1 MNIYNLINKKAH
13 TKVTGFLKVAA
24 LANKLNKPLSDT
36 LLTNLSKLGNLPN
49 VTFENP
55 TLNNNPKLNPGWISG
70 FIAGE
75 GAFTYFTRT
84 RKNKNGIS
92 VKDYTLVME
101 VSQKTQDSF
110 VLIAIQHFFNAGKVI
125 HGTKGVSKFR
135 LTIRED
141 ILEKLVPHINNYP
154 LLGHKE
160 LQYSIWL
167 QIINILSLETTRSS
181 ERDKKIDYLI
191 NKLSNL

>member
-1 MNIYNLINKKAH
+1 M
-13 TKVTGFLKVAA
+13 
-24 LANKLNKPLSDT
+24 
-36 LLTNLSKLGNLPN
+36 
-49 VTFENP
+49 
-55 TLNNNPKLNPGWISG
+55 
-70 FIAGE
+70 GE
-75 GAFTYFTRT
+75 CPRGT
-84 RKNKNGIS
+84 RKNKNGTS

-191 NKLSNL
+191 NKLSNS

>member
-1 MNIYNLINKKAH
+1 MFISKSNSTAIRWTVSPCFNITLHLRDIETLKAIQVFFNGVGGIATNNKLAHYRVRSRDELQVIIDHFQKYPLHTSKLTNFAIFVSIYNLINEKAH

-24 LANKLNKPLSDT
+24 LANKLNKPLSDM

-84 RKNKNGIS
+84 SPRGP
-92 VKDYTLVME
+92 
-101 VSQKTQDSF
+101 
-110 VLIAIQHFFNAGKVI
+110 APRG
-125 HGTKGVSKFR
+125 
-135 LTIRED
+135 
-141 ILEKLVPHINNYP
+141 
-154 LLGHKE
+154 
-160 LQYSIWL
+160 
-167 QIINILSLETTRSS
+167 
-181 ERDKKIDYLI
+181 
-191 NKLSNL
+191 

>member
-1 MNIYNLINKKAH
+1 M
-13 TKVTGFLKVAA
+13 
-24 LANKLNKPLSDT
+24 
-36 LLTNLSKLGNLPN
+36 
-49 VTFENP
+49 
-55 TLNNNPKLNPGWISG
+55 
-70 FIAGE
+70 
-75 GAFTYFTRT
+75 
-84 RKNKNGIS
+84 
-92 VKDYTLVME
+92 
-101 VSQKTQDSF
+101 
-110 VLIAIQHFFNAGKVI
+110 
-125 HGTKGVSKFR
+125 SKFR

-191 NKLSNL
+191 NKLSNS